1 MKINNMT
8 AKTSLEIEDSDIL
21 VIQDGEDTKQVSVG
35 EFKEFLINS
44 SEISSKKLINQTLDN
59 VIASLTASKYD
70 ISVLKTYTIGAWI
83 GSTSGNVQII
93 LKDNDTNKWLTE
105 AELNDFVAKEEFN
118 VYLMIKDLLVSATS
132 FEVKDFVTE
141 HPTGTNPVLEA
152 DNAGFIK
159 AHFDNLTQNE
169 IANITCDDVII
180 HQKDTEDFRYMFNHD
195 KDSFTNS
202 VPYYVELV

>member
-35 EFKEFLINS
+35 EFKKFLIDS
-44 SEISSKKLINQTLDN
+44 SETNSKKLINQTLDN

-105 AELNDFVAKEEFN
+105 AELNDFIAKEEFN

-202 VPYYVELV
+202 VPYVESV

>member
-21 VIQDGEDTKQVSVG
+21 VIQDGEDTKQVSVR
-35 EFKEFLINS
+35 EFKEFLMNS
-44 SEISSKKLINQTLDN
+44 SETNTKKLINQTLDN

-70 ISVLKTYTIGAWI
+70 VSVLKTYTIGTWI

-118 VYLMIKDLLVSATS
+118 VYLMIKDLLVSAIS
-132 FEVKDFVTE
+132 FGVKDFVTE
-141 HPTGTNPVLEA
+141 HPTETNPVLEA

-202 VPYYVELV
+202 VPYVESV

>member
-35 EFKEFLINS
+35 EFKEFLMNS
-44 SEISSKKLINQTLDN
+44 SETSTKKLINQTLDN
-59 VIASLTASKYD
+59 VIALLTASKYD
-70 ISVLKTYTIGAWI
+70 VSVLKTYTIGAWI

-132 FEVKDFVTE
+132 FGVKDFVTE
-141 HPTGTNPVLEA
+141 HPTVTNPVLEA

-202 VPYYVELV
+202 VPYVESV

>member
-70 ISVLKTYTIGAWI
+70 VSVLKTYTIGAWI

-202 VPYYVELV
+202 VLYIESV

>member
-35 EFKEFLINS
+35 EFKKFLIDS
-44 SEISSKKLINQTLDN
+44 SETNTKKLINQTLDN

-70 ISVLKTYTIGAWI
+70 VSVLKTYTIGAWI

-93 LKDNDTNKWLTE
+93 LKDNDTNKWLTK

-141 HPTGTNPVLEA
+141 HPIGTNPVLEA

-202 VPYYVELV
+202 VPYVESV

>member
-59 VIASLTASKYD
+59 VIASLAASKYD
-70 ISVLKTYTIGAWI
+70 VSVLKTYTIGAWI

-202 VPYYVELV
+202 VLYVESV

>member
-35 EFKEFLINS
+35 EFKEFLMNS
-44 SEISSKKLINQTLDN
+44 SETSSKKLINQTLDN

-70 ISVLKTYTIGAWI
+70 VSVLKTYTIGAWI
-83 GSTSGNVQII
+83 GSTSGNVQVI

-105 AELNDFVAKEEFN
+105 DELNNFVTKEEFN
-118 VYLMIKDLLVSATS
+118 VYLMINDLLVSAAS

-141 HPTGTNPVLEA
+141 HPTGTNPVLEV

-169 IANITCDDVII
+169 IANITYDDVII

-195 KDSFTNS
+195 EESFTNS
-202 VPYYVELV
+202 VPYVESI

>member
-105 AELNDFVAKEEFN
+105 TELNDFVTKEEFN

-132 FEVKDFVTE
+132 FKVKDFVTE

-202 VPYYVELV
+202 VPYVESV

>member
-35 EFKEFLINS
+35 EFKEFLMNS
-44 SEISSKKLINQTLDN
+44 SEINSKKLINQTLDN

-70 ISVLKTYTIGAWI
+70 VSILKTYTIGAWI

-105 AELNDFVAKEEFN
+105 AELNDFIAKEEFN
-118 VYLMIKDLLVSATS
+118 VYLMINDLLVSATS
-132 FEVKDFVTE
+132 FGVKDFVTE
-141 HPTGTNPVLEA
+141 HPTGTNSVLEA

-180 HQKDTEDFRYMFNHD
+180 HQKDTKDFRYMFNHD

-202 VPYYVELV
+202 VPYVESV

>member
-70 ISVLKTYTIGAWI
+70 VSVLKTYTIGAWI

-202 VPYYVELV
+202 VPYVESV

>member
-35 EFKEFLINS
+35 EFKKFLIDS
-44 SEISSKKLINQTLDN
+44 SETNSKKIINQTLDN

-118 VYLMIKDLLVSATS
+118 VYLMINDLLVSATS

-159 AHFDNLTQNE
+159 AHFDNLNQNE

-180 HQKDTEDFRYMFNHD
+180 HQKDTEDFRYTFNHD

-202 VPYYVELV
+202 VSYVESV

>member
-105 AELNDFVAKEEFN
+105 TELNDFVAKEEFN
-118 VYLMIKDLLVSATS
+118 VYLMIKDLLVSAIS

-202 VPYYVELV
+202 VPYVESV

>member
-21 VIQDGEDTKQVSVG
+21 VIQDEEDTKQVSVG
-35 EFKEFLINS
+35 DFKEFLMNS
-44 SEISSKKLINQTLDN
+44 SDTNSKKLINQTLDN
-59 VIASLTASKYD
+59 IIASLTASKYD

-83 GSTSGNVQII
+83 GSISGNIQII
-93 LKDNDTNKWLTE
+93 LKDNDTDKWLTE
-105 AELNDFVAKEEFN
+105 TELNEFTTKEEFN
-118 VYLMIKDLLVSATS
+118 VYLMINDLLVSAAS

-180 HQKDTEDFRYMFNHD
+180 HQQDTEDFRYMFTHD
-195 KDSFTNS
+195 EDSFTNS
-202 VPYYVELV
+202 VPYVQSI

>member
-8 AKTSLEIEDSDIL
+8 TKTSLEIEDSDIL

-118 VYLMIKDLLVSATS
+118 VYLMIEDLLVSVTS

-202 VPYYVELV
+202 VPYVESV

>member
-105 AELNDFVAKEEFN
+105 AELNNFVAKEEFN

-202 VPYYVELV
+202 VPYVESV

>member
-118 VYLMIKDLLVSATS
+118 IYLMIKDLLVSATS

-202 VPYYVELV
+202 VPYVESV

>member
-35 EFKEFLINS
+35 EFKEFLMNS

-202 VPYYVELV
+202 VPYVESV

>member
-118 VYLMIKDLLVSATS
+118 VYLIIKDLLVSAIS

-202 VPYYVELV
+202 VPYVESV

>member
-35 EFKEFLINS
+35 EFKKFLIDS
-44 SEISSKKLINQTLDN
+44 SETNSKKLINQTLDN

-70 ISVLKTYTIGAWI
+70 VSVLKTYTIGAWI

-105 AELNDFVAKEEFN
+105 TELNDFVAKEEFN

-132 FEVKDFVTE
+132 FRVKDFVTE

-169 IANITCDDVII
+169 IANITCNDVII

-202 VPYYVELV
+202 VSYVESV

>member
-180 HQKDTEDFRYMFNHD
+180 HQKDTEDFRYMFNHN

-202 VPYYVELV
+202 VPYVESV

>member
-21 VIQDGEDTKQVSVG
+21 VIQDEEDTKQVSVG

-202 VPYYVELV
+202 VPYVESV

>member
-35 EFKEFLINS
+35 EFKEFLMNS
-44 SEISSKKLINQTLDN
+44 SETSFKKLINQTLDN
-59 VIASLTASKYD
+59 VIASLAASKYD
-70 ISVLKTYTIGAWI
+70 ISVLKTYAIGAWI
-83 GSTSGNVQII
+83 GSISGNVQII

-202 VPYYVELV
+202 VPYVESV

>member
-35 EFKEFLINS
+35 EFKKFLMNS
-44 SEISSKKLINQTLDN
+44 SETSTKKLINQTLDN
-59 VIASLTASKYD
+59 VIASLTTSKYD
-70 ISVLKTYTIGAWI
+70 VSVLKTYTIGAWI

-118 VYLMIKDLLVSATS
+118 VYLMINDLLVSATS

-169 IANITCDDVII
+169 IANITCNDVII

-202 VPYYVELV
+202 VPYIESV

>member
-35 EFKEFLINS
+35 EFKEFLMNS
-44 SEISSKKLINQTLDN
+44 SETSSKKLINQTLDN
-59 VIASLTASKYD
+59 VIVSLTASKYD
-70 ISVLKTYTIGAWI
+70 VSVLKTYTIGAWI

-202 VPYYVELV
+202 VPYVESV

>member
-83 GSTSGNVQII
+83 GSISGNVQII

-202 VPYYVELV
+202 VPYVESV

>member
-35 EFKEFLINS
+35 EFKKFLMNS
-44 SEISSKKLINQTLDN
+44 SETSTKKLINQTLDN

-70 ISVLKTYTIGAWI
+70 VSVLKTYTIGAWI

-169 IANITCDDVII
+169 IANITCDDIII

-202 VPYYVELV
+202 VLYIESV

>member
-59 VIASLTASKYD
+59 VIASLAASKYD
-70 ISVLKTYTIGAWI
+70 VSVLKTYTIGAWI

-202 VPYYVELV
+202 VPYVESV

>member
-35 EFKEFLINS
+35 EFKKFLIDS
-44 SEISSKKLINQTLDN
+44 SETNSKKLINQTLDN

-70 ISVLKTYTIGAWI
+70 VSVLKTYTIGAWI

-202 VPYYVELV
+202 VPYIESV

>member
-132 FEVKDFVTE
+132 FVVKDFVTE
-141 HPTGTNPVLEA
+141 HPIGTNPVLEA

-202 VPYYVELV
+202 VPYVESV

>member
-44 SEISSKKLINQTLDN
+44 SETNTKKLINQTLDN

-70 ISVLKTYTIGAWI
+70 VSVLKTYTIGAWI

-118 VYLMIKDLLVSATS
+118 VYLMIKDLLVSATA
-132 FEVKDFVTE
+132 FVVKDFVTE

-202 VPYYVELV
+202 VPYVESV

>member
-93 LKDNDTNKWLTE
+93 LKDNDTNKWLTK

-118 VYLMIKDLLVSATS
+118 VYLMIKDLLVSAIS

-180 HQKDTEDFRYMFNHD
+180 HQKDTEDFRYIFNHD

-202 VPYYVELV
+202 VPYVESV

>member
-59 VIASLTASKYD
+59 IIASLTASKYD

-105 AELNDFVAKEEFN
+105 AELNDFIAKEEFN

-132 FEVKDFVTE
+132 FKVKDFVTE

-202 VPYYVELV
+202 VPYVELV

>member
-35 EFKEFLINS
+35 EFKEFLMNS

-83 GSTSGNVQII
+83 GSISGNVQII

-202 VPYYVELV
+202 VPYVESV

>member
-35 EFKEFLINS
+35 EFKEFLMNS
-44 SEISSKKLINQTLDN
+44 LETSSKKLINQTLDN

-70 ISVLKTYTIGAWI
+70 VSVLKTYTIGAWI
-83 GSTSGNVQII
+83 GSTSGNVQVI

-105 AELNDFVAKEEFN
+105 DELNNFVTKEEFN
-118 VYLMIKDLLVSATS
+118 VYLMINDLLVSAAS

-141 HPTGTNPVLEA
+141 HPTGTNPVLEV

-169 IANITCDDVII
+169 IANITYDDVII

-195 KDSFTNS
+195 EESFTNS
-202 VPYYVELV
+202 VPYVESI

>member
-70 ISVLKTYTIGAWI
+70 ISVLKIYTIGAWI

-169 IANITCDDVII
+169 IANITCDDIII

-202 VPYYVELV
+202 VPYVESV

>member
-44 SEISSKKLINQTLDN
+44 SEISSKKLINQTLEN

-118 VYLMIKDLLVSATS
+118 VYLMIKDLLVSVTS
-132 FEVKDFVTE
+132 FEVKDFVTK

-169 IANITCDDVII
+169 IAHITCDDVII

-202 VPYYVELV
+202 VPYVESV

>member
-1 MKINNMT
+1 M
-8 AKTSLEIEDSDIL
+8 
-21 VIQDGEDTKQVSVG
+21 
-35 EFKEFLINS
+35 
-44 SEISSKKLINQTLDN
+44 
-59 VIASLTASKYD
+59 
-70 ISVLKTYTIGAWI
+70 LKTYTIGAWI

-132 FEVKDFVTE
+132 FVVKDFVTE
-141 HPTGTNPVLEA
+141 HSTGTNPVLET

-202 VPYYVELV
+202 IPYVESV

>member
-44 SEISSKKLINQTLDN
+44 SETNTKKLINQTLDN

-70 ISVLKTYTIGAWI
+70 VSVLKTYTIGAWI

-132 FEVKDFVTE
+132 FVVKDFVTE
-141 HPTGTNPVLEA
+141 HPIGTNPVLEA

-180 HQKDTEDFRYMFNHD
+180 HQKDTEDFRYTFNHD

-202 VPYYVELV
+202 VSYVESV